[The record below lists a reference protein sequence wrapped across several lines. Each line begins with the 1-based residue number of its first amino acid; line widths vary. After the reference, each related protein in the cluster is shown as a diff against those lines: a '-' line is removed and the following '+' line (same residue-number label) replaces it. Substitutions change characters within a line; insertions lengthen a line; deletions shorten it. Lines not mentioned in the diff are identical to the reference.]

1 MELGPVTVLDE
12 KAVAKVMAF
21 SVINLIAYNS
31 GSGAIFLY
39 LFSVKKE
46 TVHIRNMVS
55 TRCIV
60 AVRSMLRELD
70 MTEVERI
77 SLGRAVVG
85 YDDDRQLAQFLD
97 ALPAIGFEIV
107 RDSADQ
113 IVEMTKAAA
122 IELFFHGNNANSLI
136 RNSDH
141 LSERTGLPYHQLSRI
156 FSERS
161 EVTLERYIIL
171 LKIERVKELLSYGDY
186 TLSEIAYQMDYSSV
200 QYLSNQFK
208 QVTKVTVSQF
218 KNGKGGARIPLDKLS

>member
-1 MELGPVTVLDE
+1 
-12 KAVAKVMAF
+12 
-21 SVINLIAYNS
+21 
-31 GSGAIFLY
+31 
-39 LFSVKKE
+39 
-46 TVHIRNMVS
+46 MVS

-60 AVRSMLRELD
+60 AVRNMLRELD
-70 MTEVERI
+70 MTELERI

-85 YDDDRQLAQFLD
+85 YEDDRQLAQFLD
-97 ALPAIGFEIV
+97 ALPAIGFDVV
-107 RDSADQ
+107 RDSSDQ
-113 IVEMTKAAA
+113 IMEMTKAAA

-161 EVTLERYIIL
+161 KITLERYIIL

-208 QVTKVTVSQF
+208 QVTGVTVSQF
-218 KNGKGGARIPLDKLS
+218 KNREGGERIPLDGLVD